1 VSVAYL
7 ASLLVASGALVL
19 LDRRFALVFW
29 RDARRATVVIIVGL
43 AFFLCWDV
51 AGIALGVFARGRSP
65 FMTGVELAPDLP
77 LEEPVFLAFLCYLTL
92 ILLFGVRAV
101 LDRAAGRHRRA
112 MPGRSGHS
120 DESDESDQR
129 DHEEQRR

>member
-1 VSVAYL
+1 MSVAYL
-7 ASLLVASGALVL
+7 ACLLVASGALVL

-29 RDARRATVVIIVGL
+29 RDARRATVVMIVGL
-43 AFFLCWDV
+43 AFFLCWDA

-65 FMTGVELAPDLP
+65 FMTGVELAPELP

-92 ILLFGVRAV
+92 ILLFGLRAV
-101 LDRAAGRHRRA
+101 LDRAAGRDRRA
-112 MPGRSGHS
+112 APGRSDRS
-120 DESDESDQR
+120 EESDQR